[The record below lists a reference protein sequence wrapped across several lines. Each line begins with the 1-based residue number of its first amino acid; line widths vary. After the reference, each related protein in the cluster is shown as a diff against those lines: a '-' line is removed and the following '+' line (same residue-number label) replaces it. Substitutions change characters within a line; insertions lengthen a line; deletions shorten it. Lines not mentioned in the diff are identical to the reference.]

1 LSAVKIDQRHLLQE
15 YQSVTDSLTTENYP
29 LAKGRWVGETL
40 YWDINGETITE
51 EALRQWCWDNLP
63 EDSLF
68 RSKAGITVA
77 YHTRAWANRRC
88 AIDAMMR
95 SLEWKA

>member
-1 LSAVKIDQRHLLQE
+1 MTSHSEEISSTDQTQVR
-15 YQSVTDSLTTENYP
+15 
-29 LAKGRWVGETL
+29 GRWVGEAL

-77 YHTRAWANRRC
+77 YHTRAWANRRR
-88 AIDAMMR
+88 AIGDMMR
-95 SLEWKA
+95 TLTWS